1 MAAIM
6 LISTCNY
13 GIVYCTSIIY
23 ICTHTCVCIYIY
35 IYIYIYTFRLI
46 LTFDEL
52 FNFYTVGN
60 LT

>member
-23 ICTHTCVCIYIY
+23 I
-35 IYIYIYTFRLI
+35 YTFRLF
-46 LTFDEL
+46 LTFNEL

>member
-23 ICTHTCVCIYIY
+23 IYTHTCVCIYIY
-35 IYIYIYTFRLI
+35 IYTFRLF
-46 LTFDEL
+46 LTFNEL